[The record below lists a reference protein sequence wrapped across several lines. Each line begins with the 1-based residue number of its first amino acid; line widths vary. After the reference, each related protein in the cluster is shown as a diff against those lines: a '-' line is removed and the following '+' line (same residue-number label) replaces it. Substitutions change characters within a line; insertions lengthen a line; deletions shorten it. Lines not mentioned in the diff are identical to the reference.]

1 MPREW
6 NTFATVIVW
15 VCWGLFGLV
24 WVIGAAYNALRA
36 PTVRQRSAPAY
47 IWLLGVVAAWVIFR
61 AVPGADWHS
70 LSAQTAWLRLIGLA
84 VLVASTAFTLWARVV
99 LGTMWTASPAAKD
112 AHVLHTQGPYA
123 ITRHPIYTGIL
134 GMLLGTAAAAGLGRW
149 LAVFLA
155 GVVWAEIRIHT
166 EERLLTKVFPED
178 YERYR
183 RRVPQLIPG
192 LRRPTALRHGAS
204 PHRPSA

>member
-1 MPREW
+1 MLREW
-6 NTFATVIVW
+6 NTFSTAATW

-36 PTVRQRSAPAY
+36 PAVRRRSAPAY
-47 IWLLGVVAAWVIFR
+47 SWLPGVVAAWVIFR
-61 AVPGADWHS
+61 AVPGTEWHS
-70 LSAQTAWLRLIGLA
+70 LSVQALWLRVIGLP
-84 VLVASTAFTLWARVV
+84 VLLAATAFTLWARVV
-99 LGTMWTASPAAKD
+99 LGTMWTSSPAAKD
-112 AHVLHTQGPYA
+112 THVLHTEGPYA

-134 GMLLGTAAAAGLGRW
+134 GMLLGTAAAGGLGRW
-149 LAVFLA
+149 LAVFLL
-155 GVVWAEIRIHT
+155 GVMWAKIRIHT

-183 RRVPQLIPG
+183 RRVPQLIPR
-192 LRRPTALRHGAS
+192 LRRLTARRHGAS

>member
-1 MPREW
+1 MHREW
-6 NTFATVIVW
+6 NTFSTVVVW

-24 WVIGAAYNALRA
+24 WMIGAAYNALRA
-36 PTVRQRSAPAY
+36 AAVRQRSAPAY
-47 IWLLGVVAAWVIFR
+47 LWLPGAVAAWVIFR
-61 AVPGADWHS
+61 AVPGAAWHS
-70 LSAQTAWLRLIGLA
+70 LSAQTAWLQLIGLP

-112 AHVLHTQGPYA
+112 AHVLHTEGPYA

-134 GMLLGTAAAAGLGRW
+134 GMLLGTAAAGGLGRW

-155 GVVWAEIRIHT
+155 GVVWVEIRIHT
-166 EERLLTKVFPED
+166 EERLLAKIFPEH

-183 RRVPQLIPG
+183 RRVPQLIPHP
-192 LRRPTALRHGAS
+192 RRLTALRHGAS
-204 PHRPSA
+204 PHRPSL